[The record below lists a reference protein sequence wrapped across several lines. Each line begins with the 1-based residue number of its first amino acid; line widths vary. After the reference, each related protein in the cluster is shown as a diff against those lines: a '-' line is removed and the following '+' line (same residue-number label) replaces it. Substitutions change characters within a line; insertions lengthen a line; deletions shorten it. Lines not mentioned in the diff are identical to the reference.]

1 MRYTLL
7 YILLSSMSLLRRSWV
22 VPPTLGPPIHLCVMT
37 QVQVFCLDLD
47 ASSSL
52 LLSRHDA
59 LWRGTYL
66 REGLTCPVCMFGQVE
81 LYRHTME
88 LRPSGASS
96 SKSPGMCQELP
107 DDMGVN
113 KGKRSD
119 WRGRTGQNQLRH
131 GQCPFV
137 DIVSAKE
144 TISDQ

>member
-7 YILLSSMSLLRRSWV
+7 YILLSAMSLLRKSWV

-37 QVQVFCLDLD
+37 QVQVPCLNLEV
-47 ASSSL
+47 SSSFL
-52 LLSRHDA
+52 PSRHDA
-59 LWRGTYL
+59 LRRGTYL
-66 REGLTCPVCMFGQVE
+66 REGLTCTVCMFSQVE

-88 LRPSGASS
+88 PRPSGASS
-96 SKSPGMCQELP
+96 SNPWGMHQELP

-119 WRGRTGQNQLRH
+119 WCGRTGQNQLRR
-131 GQCPFV
+131 GQGPFV
-137 DIVSAKE
+137 YIVRANE